1 VTGGALTT
9 LADLAP
15 FLVAQAGDV
24 SSSLGPSVAQP
35 DLTEARQ
42 MQALSLGFHI
52 ILVCFGVAFPAMI
65 VFTEWLWMRTGD
77 PLYKAIAKR
86 WSKVMIVLFAV
97 GAVSGTILSFELGML
112 WPEWMAQFGDVF
124 GVAFTFEGIS
134 FFVEAIFVAVYVYSW
149 DKLPR
154 HVHILTGIP
163 IIITGMTG
171 SFFVIAVNGWMN
183 GPQGFEVVNGEI
195 VDIDPW
201 AALFNDTL
209 WHTLVHMLL
218 AGYMVVGFL
227 VAGVYAIAWLR
238 GRRDRHRRT
247 AFVIAFTF
255 AAVATPIQLVVGDWA
270 ARYVTKEQPI
280 KLASM
285 EGLGET
291 TTGAPWTFGGWYSD
305 GEVHGGI
312 EIPYLL
318 SILADHDP
326 NGTVIGLD
334 TVPVEDQPPINI
346 VRFAFQAMVGIATL
360 LAALAAFYLVLWLWK
375 RRIPRSRLF
384 WISAV
389 AAGPLSVVA
398 LISGWIVTEVGRQ
411 PWIVYEVFRTS
422 QAVTAADGVPIGYG
436 VIAAVYAALFV
447 GTVVAIRVLTR
458 RPIEEEVKGRERE
471 DLRNELVGGEA

>member
-1 VTGGALTT
+1 MLAEGLTT
-9 LADLAP
+9 MLDLAP
-15 FLVAQAGDV
+15 VVAGQA
-24 SSSLGPSVAQP
+24 SSLGVPVDQP
-35 DLTEARQ
+35 NLVEARQ

-52 ILVCFGVAFPAMI
+52 ILVCFGVAFPAFI
-65 VFTEWLWMRTGD
+65 LFTEAMWLKTGD

-97 GAVSGTILSFELGML
+97 GAVSGTILSFELGIL
-112 WPEWMAQFGDVF
+112 WPEWMATFGDVF

-134 FFVEAIFVAVYVYSW
+134 FFVEAIFVAIYVYGW
-149 DKLPR
+149 DKLPGR
-154 HVHILTGIP
+154 VHFLTGIP
-163 IIITGMTG
+163 IVITGLTG

-183 GPQGFEVVNGEI
+183 GPTGFDVVNGEI
-195 VDIDPW
+195 VNIDPW

-238 GRRDRHRRT
+238 GRRDRHRRV
-247 AFVIAFTF
+247 AFTIAFTF

-270 ARYVTKEQPI
+270 ARYVTEAQPI
-280 KLASM
+280 KLAAM

-291 TTGAPWTFGGWYSD
+291 TSGAPWTFGGWYSD
-305 GEVHGGI
+305 GEVSGGI

-318 SILADHDP
+318 SILADHNP

-334 TVPVEDQPPINI
+334 TVPVEDQPPINV
-346 VRFAFQAMVGIATL
+346 VRFAFQAMVGIGSL
-360 LAALAAFYLVLWLWK
+360 LAVLVALYFFVWWRKK
-375 RRIPRSRLF
+375 RLPASRWF

-389 AAGPLSVVA
+389 AAGPAAVVA

-422 QAVTAADGVPIGYG
+422 EAVTAADNIPIGYG
-436 VIAAVYAALFV
+436 VIAVVYAALFV
-447 GTVVAIRVLTR
+447 GSIVAIRVITR
-458 RPIEEEVKGRERE
+458 RPIEEEVTPAERER
-471 DLRNELVGGEA
+471 LRNDTLPAGG